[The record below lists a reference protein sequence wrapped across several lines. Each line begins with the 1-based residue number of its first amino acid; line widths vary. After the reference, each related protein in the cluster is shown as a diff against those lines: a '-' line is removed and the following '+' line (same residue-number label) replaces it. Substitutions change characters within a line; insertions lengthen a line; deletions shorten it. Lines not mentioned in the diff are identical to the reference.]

1 MTKRRGKRK
10 RKTRKDRSQKK
21 VYWFESQFSLFSPL
35 WILGFG
41 IQGYITVPNQV
52 PFLLFSFFFFFFP
65 PISRC
70 SGERELTILIGVEH
84 GAESDRE
91 QNYRNLPVERPFDTN
106 CPLKTL

>member
-10 RKTRKDRSQKK
+10 IKTRKDRSQKK

-52 PFLLFSFFFFFFP
+52 PFLLFSFFFFLP
-65 PISRC
+65 SYQPMLR
-70 SGERELTILIGVEH
+70 GTGTNDL
-84 GAESDRE
+84 DR
-91 QNYRNLPVERPFDTN
+91 R
-106 CPLKTL
+106 